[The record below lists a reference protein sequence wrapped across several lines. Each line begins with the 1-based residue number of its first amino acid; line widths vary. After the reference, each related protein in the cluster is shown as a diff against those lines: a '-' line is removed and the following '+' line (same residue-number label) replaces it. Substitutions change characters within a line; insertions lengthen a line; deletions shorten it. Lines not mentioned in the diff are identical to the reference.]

1 MNLFSI
7 NEDLMRE
14 MMQQAV
20 QEQAEKIAQE
30 KIFWTVQDLQDYTN
44 MHIKTMKEHFFYDPD
59 FPKFKIGATWR
70 FPAAKV
76 KVYLDTWSQEQ
87 IMLQRVSYV

>member
-20 QEQAEKIAQE
+20 QEQAGKIAQE
-30 KIFWTVQDLQDYTN
+30 KIFWTVKELEEYANLCID
-44 MHIKTMKEHFFYDPD
+44 TMKKEFFYDPD

-70 FPAAKV
+70 FPVKKV
-76 KVYLDTWSQEQ
+76 KEYLDEWSTKEIEKQK
-87 IMLQRVSYV
+87 

>member
-30 KIFWTVQDLQDYTN
+30 KIFWTVQDYTN

-70 FPAAKV
+70 FPVTKV
-76 KVYLDTWSQEQ
+76 KEYLDEWSTKEIEKQK
-87 IMLQRVSYV
+87 

>member
-30 KIFWTVQDLQDYTN
+30 KIFWTVKELEEYANLCID
-44 MHIKTMKEHFFYDPD
+44 TMKKEFFYDPD
-59 FPKFKIGATWR
+59 FPKSKIGATWR
-70 FPAAKV
+70 FPATKV
-76 KVYLDTWSQEQ
+76 TAYLDTWSQEQ